1 MESDHINRH
10 AKNRLFQ
17 CRTSNRIK
25 QESFRSLQLL
35 FVELHWGI
43 WQKIST
49 AKDHCKLFSQALRA
63 AFKAICFAPTS
74 TEMPQ
79 TPQTNGSIMF
89 RPIITDSLPE
99 SFPFGCPN
107 WSTESAHAIDDN
119 LKLPLL
125 CCMEVPQ
132 DVCRP
137 GPVRWLFAGTEAG
150 RVALG
155 FGDGKTELWWTN
167 MNYSTY
173 SNYLRL
179 LMLVHAKSSAANW
192 LISSGTWQ

>member
-10 AKNRLFQ
+10 AKNGLFQ

-74 TEMPQ
+74 AEMPQ

-89 RPIITDSLPE
+89 RPIITDSLP
-99 SFPFGCPN
+99 
-107 WSTESAHAIDDN
+107 H
-119 LKLPLL
+119 L
-125 CCMEVPQ
+125 
-132 DVCRP
+132 DVQIEP
-137 GPVRWLFAGTEAG
+137 PKV
-150 RVALG
+150 
-155 FGDGKTELWWTN
+155 
-167 MNYSTY
+167 
-173 SNYLRL
+173 
-179 LMLVHAKSSAANW
+179 LMQLMT
-192 LISSGTWQ
+192 ISSCRSFVAWKYRKMFVAQVQCDDFSQALRQAEWPWVSVTDELQYVQ